1 MKCARMMV
9 LAIRRVCVLASE
21 RSSLSAGGKIPNECA
36 EAWEH
41 LRIARSSGN
50 PISVPLADAREKCRS
65 SFVSLFVC
73 VINIP
78 VTPALVK
85 D

>member
-1 MKCARMMV
+1 M
-9 LAIRRVCVLASE
+9 CVLTSE
-21 RSSLSAGGKIPNECA
+21 RSSLGAGGKIPNECA

-65 SFVSLFVC
+65 SFVSLLCVC
-73 VINIP
+73 VCVVGYYSCYN
-78 VTPALVK
+78 
-85 D
+85 DGN